1 MISNA
6 FYLEETVEDEQVVC
20 TQIEPVKQQR
30 SASEQMGTASSIESA
45 SALQMRRKSQSIVGM
60 KKKLG
65 PKRSCP
71 EYITEYDVKM
81 LMKKYDINRNR
92 HDSDEQVILK
102 E

>member
-1 MISNA
+1 
-6 FYLEETVEDEQVVC
+6 
-20 TQIEPVKQQR
+20 
-30 SASEQMGTASSIESA
+30 
-45 SALQMRRKSQSIVGM
+45 MRRKSQSIVGM